1 MPIIPIRL
9 YNITSPHLTLFY
21 VEHAMRME
29 LQHPFSMLVAGSS
42 IRLSLL
48 KNLVKWVHDIINL
61 SDLMILLCQT
71 QVNMENIKSEL
82 LFFRI

>member
-1 MPIIPIRL
+1 
-9 YNITSPHLTLFY
+9 
-21 VEHAMRME
+21 MRME

>member
-1 MPIIPIRL
+1 M
-9 YNITSPHLTLFY
+9 SS
-21 VEHAMRME
+21 M
-29 LQHPFSMLVAGSS
+29 QHPFSMLVTGSS